1 VFQQRPAG
9 TLNSRLSLP
18 FVPTFP
24 KVDSSPAKTPIDT
37 GSGSDVGNFLGV
49 AIYVE
54 GQEVVLISEMEAV
67 GTGIAVSGVFMQRRM
82 VCRALNSR
90 FSH

>member
-1 VFQQRPAG
+1 
-9 TLNSRLSLP
+9 
-18 FVPTFP
+18 
-24 KVDSSPAKTPIDT
+24 VDSNPAKTPIDT
-37 GSGSDVGNFLGV
+37 GSGSDGGNFLGV

-54 GQEVVLISEMEAV
+54 GQEMVLVSEMEAV
-67 GTGIAVSGVFMQRRM
+67 GTGIAVNGIFMQRRN